1 MKVRLIIKEQMA
13 TNVTELQ
20 AQLDSAIENALSQLD
35 TANDPVVVITT
46 INKAIEL
53 LNNAGSPLQ
62 EKKKKMTKSDVK
74 KREKIVKGMK
84 GSKKDFEKRYGED
97 AEDVMYATATKMA
110 MNATKMAMKKKKK

>member
-46 INKAIEL
+46 INKAI
-53 LNNAGSPLQ
+53 
-62 EKKKKMTKSDVK
+62 
-74 KREKIVKGMK
+74 
-84 GSKKDFEKRYGED
+84 
-97 AEDVMYATATKMA
+97 
-110 MNATKMAMKKKKK
+110 

>member
-1 MKVRLIIKEQMA
+1 MKVRFIIKEQMA

>member
-84 GSKKDFEKRYGED
+84 GSKKGFQKRYGED
-97 AEDVMYATATKMA
+97 AENVMYATATKI
-110 MNATKMAMKKKKK
+110 AMKRRKNEINP